1 MLLESGTKIQP
12 GKVSDL
18 RLCSPEGD
26 IVIPASFVRSEIGD
40 VTPRGV
46 MYHVAVT
53 FDKPLTSYEPR
64 SMSRE
69 QFFSGASA

>member
-1 MLLESGTKIQP
+1 
-12 GKVSDL
+12 
-18 RLCSPEGD
+18 
-26 IVIPASFVRSEIGD
+26 
-40 VTPRGV
+40 

-64 SMSRE
+64 PMSRE